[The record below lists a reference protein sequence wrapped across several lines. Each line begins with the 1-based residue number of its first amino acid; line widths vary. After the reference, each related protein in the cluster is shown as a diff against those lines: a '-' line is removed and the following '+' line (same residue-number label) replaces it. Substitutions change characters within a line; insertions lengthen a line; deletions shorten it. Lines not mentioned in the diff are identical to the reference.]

1 VLSNDEAIAKFKE
14 IIGSA
19 ETWQNLK
26 DSQFVNHMAIF
37 QTWALRDAQYRAER
51 AIQEFFLSTALNQSS
66 IQAQAEDKNYVPR
79 SPVPSS
85 GTIRITNKGAS
96 YSVSLLGGQAFTS
109 NKGIDYLILNPVT
122 IAASGYADVTAY
134 QAKKVTVETDVTESL
149 PFLEILFD
157 ASLAGTIYQ
166 IDVSVDDVQWTLA
179 RMFQNVA
186 ADDLAYD
193 EIYTHLGQRGVRF
206 GNNIF
211 GKQPEAGS
219 HITCTL
225 WTTSGQTTLLTGQTL
240 SVSGTVLDSNGST
253 ASLDIRTTTAVSGGV
268 SGETQEELRKNL
280 IYWPLYQDQLVWKE
294 DYEFFIRRQFPAVLW
309 VNVWGETEAEQEA
322 GELRFEFINKI
333 FVSAYAESGADLS
346 DEIIAALNACRMMNR
361 RFEWVAPDIRAF
373 TVSVSGS
380 VHRKHDIATVIAQ
393 IQETLALYYD
403 IDSRSRIDGGI
414 FIKDIYQRINDTG
427 YFGDGGYFTVSLAG
441 DYAGTPSLNSVSDI
455 DIAHSTFDLEYL

>member
-1 VLSNDEAIAKFKE
+1 MLSNDEAIAKFKE

-37 QTWALRDAQYRAER
+37 QAWALRDAQYRAER

-85 GTIRITNKGAS
+85 GTIRITNMGAS

-109 NKGIDYLILNPVT
+109 NKGIDYLIRFPVT
-122 IAASGYADVTAY
+122 IAASGYANMTAY

-166 IDVSVDDVQWTLA
+166 IDVTVDDVQWTLA
-179 RMFQNVA
+179 RMFQNAA
-186 ADDLAYD
+186 ADDLVYD

-225 WTTSGQTTLLTGQTL
+225 WTTSGQTTLLINQPLTPTW
-240 SVSGTVLDSNGST
+240 TILDSNGDN
-253 ASLDIRTTTAVSGGV
+253 ASLDVKSTTAITGGMT
-268 SGETQEELRKNL
+268 GESADEVRKNL
-280 IYWPLYQDQLVWKE
+280 IYWPMYQDQLVWKE
-294 DYEFFIRRQFPAVLW
+294 DYEFFLKHQFPSILW
-309 VNVWGETEAEQEA
+309 VNCWGETEAEQEA

-333 FVSAYAESGADLS
+333 FVSAYAEGGADLS
-346 DEIIAALNACRMMNR
+346 TDILTALNGCNLMNR
-361 RFEWVAPDIRAF
+361 RFEWVAPDIRDF

-380 VHRKHDIATVIAQ
+380 IHRKHDVATVIEQ
-393 IQETLALYYD
+393 VQETLALYYD

-414 FIKDIYQRINDTG
+414 FIKDIYQHINDTG
-427 YFGDGGYFTVSLAG
+427 YFGYGGYFTVSLAG
-441 DYAGTPSLNSVSDI
+441 DYSGTPSLNSVSDI
-455 DIAHSTFDLEYL
+455 DIENSTFDLEYL